1 MSPPIFPF
9 FPRRLAGAALA
20 AALALALPAAVRAEE
35 PPSLSDETGQ
45 ALGTLKP
52 LIDAKN
58 WDGALKVVN
67 DLIPKIKADSYDMAI
82 IMDTKSKILLQKSD
96 YAGSIEPMEAA
107 IRLSDAHHYF
117 SAHDIL
123 DKLYLLAQVYY
134 QEGTSKGKTKEQQ
147 ADYLQHAVSCLERW
161 LSTTKKP
168 NADVSTFYAT
178 LLYNQAI
185 SENPEKPDPVLIKK
199 CQAEAEKILIE
210 TIHPRDGIY
219 LLLLATV
226 QQQGGYQRS
235 SEILEYLLARTPTNK
250 QYWQQLE
257 GLYLNLAGTSEKDE
271 ARMKKYYTRAI
282 NTVERA
288 QAHGYMTTPKD
299 NYNLVT
305 IYYTV
310 GQFGKATDLLYSGL
324 KSGAIDSE
332 LKNWL
337 LLSSSYQQINEDYKA
352 IDALKEAQKD
362 PRFADNGQID
372 FQIGQ
377 IYSELNKTVEAYPYF
392 LSASKKS
399 GVEHLYSVYM
409 FLAYT
414 AFEMEKFD
422 DALEAVD
429 HAVKFPESAKDKQL
443 PKLREGIVE
452 AIKERDARNDA
463 VQKSS
468 QSQ

>member
-1 MSPPIFPF
+1 VSLPTLPSSL
-9 FPRRLAGAALA
+9 RRLAVAAMA
-20 AALALALPAAVRAEE
+20 AAFALCLPAALRAEE
-35 PPSLSDETGQ
+35 PPSLSDATGE

-52 LIDAKN
+52 LVDAKN
-58 WDGALKVVN
+58 WDAALKVV
-67 DLIPKIKADSYDMAI
+67 DGLIPKTDANSYDMAV

-107 IRLSDAHHYF
+107 LRLNDAHHYF
-117 SAHDIL
+117 STRDTL

-134 QEGTSKGKTKEQQ
+134 QESSGKGKTKEQQ
-147 ADYLQHAVSCLERW
+147 ADYLQRAISCLEKW
-161 LSTTKKP
+161 LGLSKKA

-185 SENPEKPDPVLIKK
+185 AINPEKPDPILIKK
-199 CQAEAEKILIE
+199 CEAEAEKILTE
-210 TIHPRDGIY
+210 TTHPKDGIY
-219 LLLLATV
+219 LLLLATI
-226 QQQGGYQRS
+226 QQQGDFVRS
-235 SEILEYLLARTPTNK
+235 SEILEYLISRSPSNK

-257 GLYLNLAGTSEKDE
+257 GLYLNLAGTSEKDPVKT
-271 ARMKKYYTRAI
+271 RKYYTRAI

-288 QAHGYMTTPKD
+288 QAHGFMTTPKD

-310 GQFGKATDLLYSGL
+310 GQFGKATELLYKGL
-324 KSGAIDSE
+324 KDGTIDSD

-337 LLSSSYQQINEDYKA
+337 LLASSYQQINEEFKA
-352 IDALKEAQKD
+352 IEVLKEAQKD

-377 IYSELNKTVEAYPYF
+377 IYSELNKTVEAYPYYQ
-392 LSASKKS
+392 AATKKP
-399 GVEHLYSVYM
+399 GVDHLHSVYM

-414 AFEMEKFD
+414 AFEMEKFE
-422 DALEAVD
+422 DALDAVD
-429 HAVKFPESAKDKQL
+429 HATKFPEAAKDKQL
-443 PKLREGIVE
+443 PRLREAIVE
-452 AIKERDARNDA
+452 AIKERDARNEA

-468 QSQ
+468 L